1 MKLRLLYA
9 DLWLQRN
16 QWRVFV
22 ALSVIALAVGI
33 ATISHDNPT
42 NYAASSAARG

>member
-16 QWRVFV
+16 QWRVFTV
-22 ALSVIALAVGI
+22 LSVIALAAGGYAI
-33 ATISHDNPT
+33 WTENPT
-42 NYAASSAARG
+42 QYVVSNTVRG